1 MKKPLLSSMLL
12 FVSFFTITKNIS
24 AQCEFISPTVDVTNI
39 QSQGATNCEVTFNLS
54 FDIVTNSGN
63 KYIFLHLW
71 PSASYPNLDYSCN
84 QCQPTASD
92 LSGTVLNMVINN
104 FTATPAFLSTYG
116 PAPSVP
122 VITPTNMTGLQI
134 QKVASS
140 TLGAERF
147 IISNI
152 KVLIPQACTSAIN
165 FTGDAWSSNANSTSS
180 SVQCAMEGIQIG
192 TNEPTVNS
200 VIKCSSTGNQ
210 YSFSISTITNT
221 KDVFY
226 DVYLDDGN
234 GVFEPAN
241 DILINS
247 LPSTS
252 PITVTPTTPYNSGL
266 ISYPTQYQTSVYYAR
281 KIFVVVGAVGQTY
294 LSLKEANPPSCIV
307 TPLTLISFNAKRN
320 TADVV
325 LNWETVAEI
334 DTKEFVIQKK
344 SGNDFI
350 DIASVPTKNEASG
363 AKYSYTDYN
372 NTKETQYRLKM
383 VDIDGK
389 ATYSD
394 IRVVKAMSGTSDFI
408 ISPNPSKG
416 EVKVTL
422 ADISSST
429 NVQLIDNNGR
439 VVKDVRIN
447 NTNVISFTGL
457 ASGVYM
463 IRVVNGNSGQSIT
476 KKLSVIQ

>member
-1 MKKPLLSSMLL
+1 MKKSLLYSVLL
-12 FVSFFTITKNIS
+12 FALFLSITKKTYS
-24 AQCEFISPTVDVTNI
+24 QCEFISPTVDVTNT
-39 QSQGATNCEVTFNLS
+39 QSQGANNCLITFNLS

-63 KYIFLHLW
+63 KIIYLHLW
-71 PSASYPNLDYSCN
+71 PSASYPNLNYGCN
-84 QCQPTASD
+84 QCQPSASD
-92 LSGTVLNMVINN
+92 LSGTILNMAIDN
-104 FTATPAFLSTYG
+104 FGATPAFLSSYG

-122 VITPTNMTGLQI
+122 VITPTNSPGLQI

-140 TLGAERF
+140 TVGAERF
-147 IISNI
+147 IITNI
-152 KVLIPQACTSAIN
+152 QVLMPQACNTSIT
-165 FTGDAWSSNANSTSS
+165 FTGDAWSSNSNSKNAA
-180 SVQCAMEGIQIG
+180 VMCAMEGIQIG

-200 VIKCSSTGNQ
+200 VIKCSSLGNQ
-210 YSFSISTITNT
+210 YSFSVSTISNT
-221 KDVFY
+221 KDIFY

-234 GVFEPAN
+234 GIFEPAN

-266 ISYPTQYQTSVYYAR
+266 LQYPTQYQSSVYYAR

-294 LSLKEANPPSCIV
+294 LSLSETNPPSCSTLPV
-307 TPLTLISFNAKRN
+307 TLVSFYSKRN
-320 TADVV
+320 NGDVV
-325 LNWETVAEI
+325 LNWETASEI

-344 SGNDFI
+344 SGNDFV
-350 DIASVPTKNEASG
+350 DVATVPTKNEASG
-363 AKYSYTDYN
+363 AKYSFTDYS

-389 ATYSD
+389 ITYSN
-394 IRVVKAMSGTSDFI
+394 ITIVKGMTGSNEFI
-408 ISPNPSKG
+408 ISPNPSRG
-416 EVKVTL
+416 EVKVTI

-439 VVKDVRIN
+439 IVKDVRIN
-447 NTNVISFTGL
+447 NTNVISFSGL
-457 ASGVYM
+457 SSGVYM
-463 IRVVNGNSGQSIT
+463 IRVVNGNSGQSLT